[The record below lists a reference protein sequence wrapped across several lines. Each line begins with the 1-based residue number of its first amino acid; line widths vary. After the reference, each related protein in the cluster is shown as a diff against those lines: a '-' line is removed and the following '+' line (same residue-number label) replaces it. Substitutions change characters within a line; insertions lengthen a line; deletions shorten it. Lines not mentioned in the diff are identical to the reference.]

1 MRGRSWRPWRSLV
14 SLKRALAVEFYATQ
28 NPGTSLRSAHVST
41 AGSVVSQTQVT
52 RYQTLLPSRV
62 APERKRDQTTF
73 SQMAE
78 TVVSQFQSRDW
89 ETDLWLLVT
98 PTMGAQLAAYAARNG
113 NSVLIVFASAGMV
126 SGRCFETDCVQQI
139 VQVVDD
145 ALIQS
150 IELRTLRIGQGRVSP
165 KRLEQAC
172 G

>member
-1 MRGRSWRPWRSLV
+1 M

-98 PTMGAQLAAYAARNG
+98 PTMGGQLAVQPHLR
-113 NSVLIVFASAGMV
+113 ASAQAILKNV
-126 SGRCFETDCVQQI
+126 RGRFAAWQNLSMD
-139 VQVVDD
+139 
-145 ALIQS
+145 
-150 IELRTLRIGQGRVSP
+150 
-165 KRLEQAC
+165 
-172 G
+172 